1 MILNKL
7 ISRRLPIIRRFSQF
21 QKLANKK
28 SLGRLSVNKSPI
40 VEKVHLRP
48 ETGSGLRRSTWLYGL
63 GLAGVAGATYYYV
76 DKERKLIQTEKEQEA
91 NRAYGAQFVGGSFEL
106 VDTNGQKFTDENLK
120 GKFSL
125 IYFGFTHC
133 PDICPEELDKMN
145 DWVIG
150 LESQGI
156 QIQPIFIT
164 CDPVRDTP
172 EVVKE
177 YLKDFNPLTV
187 GLTGT
192 YEQIKDI
199 CKKYKVYFSTP
210 KNADPKSDYLVDHSI
225 FFYLIDPEGN
235 FIDALGRIY
244 DEKSGLDK
252 IIQNIKA
259 YVPKEERERRNSK
272 WYSFLFK

>member
-1 MILNKL
+1 MLLNKV
-7 ISRRLPIIRRFSQF
+7 SRRIALRNFSSCQR
-21 QKLANKK
+21 LANKK
-28 SLGRLSVNKSPI
+28 SLGRLSVNKER
-40 VEKVHLRP
+40 VQEDVHLNP
-48 ETGSGLRRSTWLYGL
+48 ASGGLNKSWLYAL
-63 GLAGVAGATYYYV
+63 GLAGLSGATYYYV
-76 DKERKLIQTEKEQEA
+76 SRERKLLQTEKEQEA
-91 NRAYGAQFVGGSFEL
+91 NRTYGAQFVGGPFEL
-106 VDTNGQKFTDENLK
+106 TDTEGKKFTDANLK
-120 GKFSL
+120 GQFSL

-156 QIQPIFIT
+156 EIQPIFIT
-164 CDPVRDTP
+164 CDPSRDSP
-172 EVVKE
+172 AVIKE
-177 YLKDFNPLTV
+177 YLKDFNPMTV

-199 CKKYKVYFSTP
+199 CKKYKVYFDTP

-244 DEKSGLDK
+244 DEKSGLEK
-252 IIQNIKA
+252 IIQNVKA
-259 YVPKEERERRNSK
+259 YVPKEERDRRNSK